1 VPSDHFYSSFSP
13 SRWGVCLRLDQPRV
27 AKPTSESTKGCKAD
41 FGINQGLQSRLR
53 KLRGSFLIR
62 FFFWIFACRFYLKKP
77 SPPPCLQTP
86 ASPNG
91 LHISQFPFSLC
102 CSHPFAPLLFS
113 SNQTAR
119 HLHLAEPQSPRHSL
133 TPGKQAITCLAFSV
147 FLLVLLIIA
156 SFCPLEDHLCK
167 TCFVLIFFYNE
178 SKV

>member
-1 VPSDHFYSSFSP
+1 VFVCVSINQGLQ
-13 SRWGVCLRLDQPRV
+13 SRLRNQPRV
-27 AKPTSESTKGCKAD
+27 AKPTSEAACFLSH
-41 FGINQGLQSRLR
+41 
-53 KLRGSFLIR
+53 SFF

-167 TCFVLIFFYNE
+167 TCFVLIFFYNK